1 MFNQFEIEIG
11 QLWTHKLT
19 KLSFRVAVV
28 EGDEVMLEPESGE
41 GQEITLSRK
50 LLMQEFKSS
59 AVRRASGKSSRSIK
73 PGKIRRGLRR

>member
-1 MFNQFEIEIG
+1 MFQELEIEVG

-19 KLSFRVAVV
+19 KLSFRVAVL
-28 EGDEVMLEPESGE
+28 EGDDVMLEPETGE
-41 GQEITLSRK
+41 GHELTLTRK

-59 AVRRASGKSSRSIK
+59 AIRRASGKSSRSIK